1 LERRGS
7 DAAEQTLAIGGLG
20 SESGRFRAR
29 IPCTSASGS
38 NESRHEFYDSYP
50 QALRLIRAIQ
60 LKGKAMQSI
69 PVGATGAFSLVV
81 TPDHLA
87 SRFKDVTLP
96 PVLATPVMI
105 MVMENAALNAIKP
118 YLDAGESAL
127 GTRVEVRHL
136 AATPAGRRVTGE
148 AKVTNVDGRRIEF
161 SIRAIDGNEEIGSG
175 THERVVI
182 QLSRLSE
189 RMKAKFG

>member
-1 LERRGS
+1 
-7 DAAEQTLAIGGLG
+7 
-20 SESGRFRAR
+20 
-29 IPCTSASGS
+29 
-38 NESRHEFYDSYP
+38 
-50 QALRLIRAIQ
+50 
-60 LKGKAMQSI
+60 MQSI
-69 PVGATGAFSLVV
+69 PVGVTGSFSLVV
-81 TPDHLA
+81 MPDHLA

-105 MVMENAALNAIKP
+105 MVMENAALNAIKS

-127 GTRVEVRHL
+127 GTHVDVRHL

-161 SIRAIDGNEEIGSG
+161 SIRAIDGNEEIGVG

-182 QLSRLSE
+182 DRATLSE
-189 RMKAKFG
+189 RMKTKFG